1 MINPP
6 VTELTSLSI
15 KQLSQAYQDGQTDP
29 LAVTNAY
36 LSEIKN
42 KNTEL
47 NAYLVVTSEAAISSA
62 LASTQR
68 LQSGRTLSPIDGIP
82 IALKD
87 NIDLLGIQ
95 TTNGCKFGPVPK
107 QDAQVVKRLKA
118 AGAIILGKLNQHEL
132 ALGTTTNN
140 PHFGPAHNPVRTGVT
155 PGGSSG
161 GSGVAVAAK
170 MAVAALGTDT
180 MGSVR
185 IPAAYCGCFGIK
197 PTFGLIS
204 NNGVSPLAR
213 ALDHVGP
220 LARNPADLELML
232 RAMTNSSLNR
242 VPFELKG
249 LKVGRVKEI
258 DEAETHHDMA
268 SAYHQFLRELKEF
281 GANIV
286 EISWP
291 NLKMSRAR
299 LAGLLLSEVDA
310 ARAYSDD
317 LLNRPDRFSPEI
329 RAMISYGRD
338 AAQEKIKGA
347 ESIVSKAGDDVN
359 ASFNEVDVIVTP
371 TAPMP
376 AFEFSETPPPNQA
389 DFTAPANFA
398 GCPAISIP
406 RSKNAEGL
414 PIGVQIMAAKGR
426 DIGLIRLAQ
435 MFAKA

>member
-6 VTELTSLSI
+6 STELTSLSI
-15 KQLSQAYQDGQTDP
+15 KQLAQAYQNGQTDP
-29 LAVTNAY
+29 SAVTNAY
-36 LSEIKN
+36 LSEITY

-197 PTFGLIS
+197 PTFGLVS
-204 NNGVSPLAR
+204 NDGVSPLAL

-220 LARNPADLELML
+220 LARNPADLELLL
-232 RAMTNSSLNR
+232 RAMTNNSLNG
-242 VPFELKG
+242 VPFEIKG
-249 LKVGRVKEI
+249 LRVGRVKEI

-268 SAYHQFLRELKEF
+268 STYHQFLRELKEF

-291 NLKMSRAR
+291 DLKMSQAR

-347 ESIVSKAGDDVN
+347 ESIVSKAGKDVN

-406 RSKNAEGL
+406 RGKNAEGL

-435 MFAKA
+435 MFAEA